1 MMHSRFD
8 HATQRHVM
16 TDTRPPA
23 NPFEWRRYVVEE
35 DIRRNGEIPVKAKPK
50 RIYKPRK
57 PKHDNGN

>member
-1 MMHSRFD
+1 MQTHSRFD
-8 HATQRHVM
+8 HKQQRYVM

-35 DIRRNGEIPVKAKPK
+35 DIRRGGLPADIKVKKT
-50 RIYKPRK
+50 YKPRK